1 MSSGWTGPGS
11 RTAPQNQQD
20 NASYA
25 ALKAQVHK
33 DQREKR
39 EAENAR
45 RASEG
50 LPPRKSSSVVFFLL
64 EFERPGE
71 GRGEMTGCDGR
82 ELCRWVRKADIKDSV
97 KDSVGSKIKKGIQK
111 AFMM

>member
-1 MSSGWTGPGS
+1 MSSGWTGPGA

-25 ALKAQVHK
+25 ALEAQVHK

-39 EAENAR
+39 EAENVR

-50 LPPRKSSSVVFFLL
+50 LPPCESSSVVSSLSFL
-64 EFERPGE
+64 EWGRPAGMGVR
-71 GRGEMTGCDGR
+71 GR
-82 ELCRWVRKADIKDSV
+82 
-97 KDSVGSKIKKGIQK
+97 
-111 AFMM
+111 